1 MNRREVLKGSAV
13 LALALRMKMARA
25 AGARLLLFM
34 GSRSSAP
41 GEGLNSCF
49 MNPST
54 GECTAISVAAEMAM
68 PTALA
73 LSRDGRNLYA
83 VSEVGDDG
91 KSDGTLS
98 AFRLDRGSGALTLLN
113 QVSAGGGGPTT
124 LAVDR
129 TGRTLVVGS
138 YGNGRTIA
146 LRLLPDGRLGEQTA
160 SMQDAGTGPTPR
172 QSAPHVH
179 CVVFSPDN
187 RFVLAA
193 DFGAD
198 KLVVFQFDAAAG
210 TLRAQEP
217 AFWQAVAGSGP
228 RQIAFHPNGKT
239 VYLISELAAT
249 VTVFSWRA
257 KDGALTVLQT
267 ISCFPEGYTGARSGA
282 GVAVHPNGRFLY
294 TTTRSDSS
302 IQIFTID
309 PGKGTLL
316 SKQRLDAGG
325 KLPWSC
331 TLDAKGMYLVV
342 TNTMSNAAAVYRIDL
357 ARGGLTLVGSVTNVP
372 SPVCALVVGV

>member
-1 MNRREVLKGSAV
+1 
-13 LALALRMKMARA
+13 
-25 AGARLLLFM
+25 
-34 GSRSSAP
+34 
-41 GEGLNSCF
+41 
-49 MNPST
+49 
-54 GECTAISVAAEMAM
+54 M

-73 LSRDGRNLYA
+73 LSHDGRFVYA

-98 AFRLDRGSGALTLLN
+98 AFTLDRGSGTLTLLN
-113 QVSAGGGGPTT
+113 RVPAGGGGPTT

-129 TGRTLVVGS
+129 TGRMLVVGS
-138 YGNGRTIA
+138 YGNGRTVA

-160 SMQDAGTGPTPR
+160 SMQDSGTGPTPR
-172 QSAPHVH
+172 QTAPHVH

-198 KLVVFQFDAAAG
+198 KLSVFRFDAAAG
-210 TLRAQEP
+210 TLTAQEP
-217 AFWQAVAGSGP
+217 AFWQAPAGSGP

-257 KDGALTVLQT
+257 KDGALTMLQT
-267 ISCFPEGYTGARSGA
+267 TSCFPEGYMGDRSGA
-282 GVAVHPNGRFLY
+282 GVVVHPNGRFLY
-294 TTTRSDSS
+294 TTTRTDSS
-302 IQIFTID
+302 IETFTID
-309 PGKGTLL
+309 PSKGTLV

-331 TLDAKGMYLVV
+331 ALDAEGMHLVV
-342 TNTMSNAAAVYRIDL
+342 TNTMSNAAVVYRVDP
-357 ARGGLTLVGSVTNVP
+357 ASGGLTSVGTVSNVQ